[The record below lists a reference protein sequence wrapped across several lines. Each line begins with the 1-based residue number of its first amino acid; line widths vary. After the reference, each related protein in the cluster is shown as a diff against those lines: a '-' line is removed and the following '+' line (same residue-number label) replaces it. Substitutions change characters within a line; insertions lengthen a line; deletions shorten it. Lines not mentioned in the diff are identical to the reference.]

1 MSQGLATA
9 SQHDKEN
16 VDDDS
21 VYIQFGGFSVTSWR
35 LQGIARRLLMQNP
48 LVGDIYAHSFRLFP
62 DTATPWDLL
71 M

>member
-1 MSQGLATA
+1 MSQGLSTA
-9 SQHDKEN
+9 SQHDEEN
-16 VDDDS
+16 VVDDS
-21 VYIQFGGFSVTSWR
+21 EYIQFGGFSVTSRR

-48 LVGDIYAHSFRLFP
+48 LVGDISAHSFWLFP